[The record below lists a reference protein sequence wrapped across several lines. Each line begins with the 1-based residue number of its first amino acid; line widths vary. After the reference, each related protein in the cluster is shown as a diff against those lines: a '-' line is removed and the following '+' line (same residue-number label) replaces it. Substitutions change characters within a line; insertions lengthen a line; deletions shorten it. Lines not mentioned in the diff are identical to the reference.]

1 MVKDK
6 TGKEKGFIMQPATL
20 SRTPADVVTTA
31 PQWGEHTQEMLEE
44 IGYSAKEIAQFQE
57 QGVV

>member
-1 MVKDK
+1 
-6 TGKEKGFIMQPATL
+6 L